1 MPLKVISLIALI
13 FFLLVL
19 YGEVREIFVL
29 SCLSDYTTS
38 QTEGGAGQSPLDAR
52 GGETGRPLSL
62 SSGLISRSEPARQ
75 SISQD
80 PAVSFMISCF
90 GIFLSYCHCLYRG
103 QSWVTNLTRTIPVRE
118 LMSQW
123 RVHIAPAPVTM
134 WMPTGLHY
142 NCFQYWLADW
152 CLTCAM
158 VRCLLLAV
166 VLLAGVTR
174 TQWSSWTDWT
184 PCPACSSHPGGES
197 SRSRYGDQSRLSGH

>member
-1 MPLKVISLIALI
+1 MATNYLCPSVAELITDPDALNNKSCNWSESGNSSSLTLTSSQPSPRLPWAQLYLLDIIIPSSPVQAKDIMPLKVISLIALI

-103 QSWVTNLTRTIPVRE
+103 QS
-118 LMSQW
+118 
-123 RVHIAPAPVTM
+123 
-134 WMPTGLHY
+134 
-142 NCFQYWLADW
+142 
-152 CLTCAM
+152 
-158 VRCLLLAV
+158 
-166 VLLAGVTR
+166 
-174 TQWSSWTDWT
+174 
-184 PCPACSSHPGGES
+184 
-197 SRSRYGDQSRLSGH
+197 